1 MTYTRIC
8 IRKYINF
15 YMIYEA
21 ICRRRNK
28 DVIIDYFF
36 TSVRRE
42 TSSLRYHIHTTIWS
56 SYEK

>member
-1 MTYTRIC
+1 MTYTRI
-8 IRKYINF
+8 INF
-15 YMIYEA
+15 YMIDEA
-21 ICRRRNK
+21 ICRRRNM

-42 TSSLRYHIHTTIWS
+42 TSSLRYNIHVTIWS